1 MPCSTVRSPPRP
13 RSDRAVLIS
22 VDPSIP
28 LPVYEQLREQIVRM
42 VAAGT
47 LEAGHRLPTIRQLAA
62 DLGLAKG
69 TVAKAYEMLESESVI
84 ATRGRKGSFVLGAP
98 QHSEADRIAGLA
110 SPIDALVVTA
120 KQLGADIDEVRAALD
135 RAWDRF

>member
-1 MPCSTVRSPPRP
+1 ML
-13 RSDRAVLIS
+13 LI

-47 LEAGHRLPTIRQLAA
+47 LEPGHRLPTIRQLAA

-69 TVAKAYEMLESESVI
+69 TVSKAYEMLESDAVI
-84 ATRGRKGSFVLGAP
+84 ATRGRKGSFVLGP
-98 QHSEADRIAGLA
+98 QANTVVDRISGLA
-110 SPIDALVVTA
+110 QPIDVLVVTA
-120 KQLGADIDEVRAALD
+120 KQLGADIGEVRAALD
-135 RAWDRF
+135 QAWEHF

>member
-1 MPCSTVRSPPRP
+1 ML
-13 RSDRAVLIS
+13 LI

-84 ATRGRKGSFVLGAP
+84 ATRGRKGSFVLGAAE
-98 QHSEADRIAGLA
+98 HSEADRIAGLA
-110 SPIDALVVTA
+110 PPTDALVVTA
-120 KQLGADIDEVRAALD
+120 KQLGADIDEVYAAL
-135 RAWDRF
+135 AQACDRF